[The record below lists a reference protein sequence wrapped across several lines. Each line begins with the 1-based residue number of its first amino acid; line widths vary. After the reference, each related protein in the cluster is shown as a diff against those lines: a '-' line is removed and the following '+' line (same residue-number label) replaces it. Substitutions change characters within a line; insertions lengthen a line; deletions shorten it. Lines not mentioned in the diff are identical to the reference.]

1 VTQAEAAEQLR
12 ALHHAP
18 DLLVLPNAWD
28 VTTARIVEQA
38 GFPVVATSSAAVAG
52 SLGYPDDDTMD
63 PDAAF
68 AAVRRIADAV
78 AVPVT
83 ADLEGGYRLE
93 PVELVQRL
101 LDAGAVG
108 CNLEDTDHHGPGVLV
123 DVDVQA
129 ERLQAIRAASV
140 AAGVEI
146 VINARTD
153 VFVRGVGEP
162 AEQVDEMI
170 RRGRRYLEA
179 GADCVYPILVADA
192 DALRALVDGI
202 GGSINVFLRREAPNL
217 DELRAIGVARASL
230 GSGLARTAHD
240 AVRARLEAL
249 RDGQVA

>member
-1 VTQAEAAEQLR
+1 
-12 ALHHAP
+12 
-18 DLLVLPNAWD
+18 
-28 VTTARIVEQA
+28 
-38 GFPVVATSSAAVAG
+38 
-52 SLGYPDDDTMD
+52 MD

-83 ADLEGGYRLE
+83 ADLEGGYQLG
-93 PVELVQRL
+93 PDELVERL
-101 LDAGAVG
+101 LAAGAIG
-108 CNLEDTDHHGPGVLV
+108 CNLEDTDHHGSGVLV

-129 ERLQAIRAASV
+129 ERLAAIRAASR

-153 VFVRGVGEP
+153 AYARRLGEP
-162 AEQVDEMI
+162 AEQIDEMI

-179 GADCVYPILVADA
+179 GADCVYPILVAEE

-202 GGSINVFLRREAPNL
+202 GGPVNVFLRPGVPPLATLQE
-217 DELRAIGVARASL
+217 IGVARASL

-249 RDGQVA
+249 RDDQVA

>member
-1 VTQAEAAEQLR
+1 M
-12 ALHHAP
+12 HHAP

-68 AAVRRIADAV
+68 AAVRRIAEAV

-83 ADLEGGYRLE
+83 ADLEAGYRLE

-108 CNLEDTDHHGPGVLV
+108 CNLEDTDHHGPAVLV

-129 ERLQAIRAASV
+129 ERLAAIRAASR

-153 VFVRGVGEP
+153 AFARRLGEP
-162 AEQVDEMI
+162 AEQIDEMI

-179 GADCVYPILVADA
+179 GADCVYPILVADE

-202 GGSINVFLRREAPNL
+202 GGPINVY
-217 DELRAIGVARASL
+217 LRAGVPPLATLQDIGGARVSL
-230 GSGLARTAHD
+230 GRSLARTAHD